1 MIRQKNGDSKVVKAT
16 EKLEKLFA
24 ERERI
29 EAEIRSIAKLER
41 LVAQRESIEQE
52 IISMLDGQFLTTK
65 EVADRFRVSRV
76 SVCNWVNHGNLSA
89 ITKVPGVGYLFS
101 PESVNAFTPPP
112 KGNPRHREMR
122 EQRGN

>member
-29 EAEIRSIAKLER
+29 EAEIRRVTASE
-41 LVAQRESIEQE
+41 
-52 IISMLDGQFLTTK
+52 FLTTK
-65 EVADRFRVSRV
+65 DVASRFQVSRV
-76 SVCNWVNHGNLSA
+76 AVCNWVNNGHLPAVGKHPE
-89 ITKVPGVGYLFS
+89 IGYLFS